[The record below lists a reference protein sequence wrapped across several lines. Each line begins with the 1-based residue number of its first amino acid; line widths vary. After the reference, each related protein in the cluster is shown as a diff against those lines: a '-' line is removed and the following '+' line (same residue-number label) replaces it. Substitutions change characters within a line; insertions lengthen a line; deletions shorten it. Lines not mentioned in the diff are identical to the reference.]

1 MTLEYEPAPPHQR
14 NKAFER
20 DNHQCQWC
28 GKFGPERGGTAAL
41 EAHHI
46 IPIPDGGTHELT
58 NLVTVCFED
67 HRWYHSLDRLKTADV
82 QLETMS
88 YEPSPIDLL
97 IVLALG
103 AKGPA
108 ETRTVAK
115 VAGTTTET
123 ASQRLYKLT
132 ALDIIEPSLSLYNQA
147 EAAEW
152 DFAGCIENSAVGK
165 LPSDS
170 KKAAQLVRDD
180 MIRRQIEAGLS
191 HQQVADELGLTRRT
205 VIKSVDRARALR
217 PPVPNISTSTLALE
231 QEIVDGESYS

>member
-1 MTLEYEPAPPHQR
+1 
-14 NKAFER
+14 
-20 DNHQCQWC
+20 
-28 GKFGPERGGTAAL
+28 
-41 EAHHI
+41 
-46 IPIPDGGTHELT
+46 
-58 NLVTVCFED
+58 
-67 HRWYHSLDRLKTADV
+67 
-82 QLETMS
+82 MS

-103 AKGPA
+103 TKGPA
-108 ETRTVAK
+108 ETRTIAK
-115 VAGTTTET
+115 VAGTTIET

-152 DFAGCIENSAVGK
+152 GFAGNIENSAVGK

-180 MIRRQIEAGLS
+180 MIRRQVETGLS
-191 HQQVADELGLTRRT
+191 HQEVADELGLTRRT

-217 PPVPNISTSTLALE
+217 PPVPNISTSTLDE
-231 QEIVDGESYS
+231 PH